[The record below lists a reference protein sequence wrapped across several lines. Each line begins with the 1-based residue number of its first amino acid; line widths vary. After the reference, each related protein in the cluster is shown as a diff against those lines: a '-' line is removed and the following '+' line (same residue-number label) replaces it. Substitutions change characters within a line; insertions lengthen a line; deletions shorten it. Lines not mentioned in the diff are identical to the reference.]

1 MIFHLPHNSRRHTQK
16 LAPIKC
22 TWSTTILHRPIN
34 CRYLPTATLQMRHHI
49 IKTSRYTETSFPFIS
64 LMTLNRSRFLTFFCS
79 SLFTSNQSNKPE
91 MLLSSQPP
99 MMNQQSAGVIVK
111 HDASMKSA
119 PIQVSMADKIR
130 KTVRFSQEHL
140 YNIYLHSITHRV
152 IHSSFIVL
160 LSCFFRRPRA
170 INVDHTGYGNA
181 TSISVT
187 AAAGQAT
194 SNGPVQEDSNGSGQ
208 CSAYERSTNRIVG
221 QNYFALILSA
231 HIRLN

>member
-1 MIFHLPHNSRRHTQK
+1 MFFWRRTICFIFHSRYYGHRSQNIILHHIRIMIFHLPHNSRRHTQK

-130 KTVRFSQEHL
+130 KTVRLQSRAFIQYLFAFDYSSSHQFIIHCPFVMFFSPATTCDQ
-140 YNIYLHSITHRV
+140 
-152 IHSSFIVL
+152 
-160 LSCFFRRPRA
+160 RRP
-170 INVDHTGYGNA
+170 H
-181 TSISVT
+181 
-187 AAAGQAT
+187 
-194 SNGPVQEDSNGSGQ
+194 
-208 CSAYERSTNRIVG
+208 
-221 QNYFALILSA
+221 
-231 HIRLN
+231 RLW